1 MLFFAGSLILGF
13 NFPYEP
19 LVCGPAFFLGVRR
32 RACSYVTKLKI
43 VWSFKK
49 WPGPWEII
57 MKTSLKLS
65 LSALAMTAAG
75 AVSAAEMGAVD
86 EPIKLA
92 LNEWTGQHVTTHVAG
107 EMLKAAGYKVEFVT
121 AGMMNQFQAI
131 ADGDI
136 HATLEIWS
144 SNVSDEY
151 AKKIEE
157 GTVVE
162 IGDLGLD
169 AKEGIAYPAHVAD
182 LCPGLPAWEALKAC
196 AINFATA
203 ETVPN
208 GRLVDYPAD
217 WGTPGADRMTGLEL
231 PFKAVPAGSE
241 GALIAELRASTEKK
255 SPLLITFWQPHWAM
269 SAYDVKFV
277 ELPAAED
284 ACFSDPAWGTN
295 PNAINDCDF
304 AASRI
309 FKAGWSGLADKWP
322 AAAEIL
328 SNYELSVEAQQPMM
342 GAVDVDGKAV
352 EAVVAEWMAANEA
365 SWKPVVEAATK

>member
-1 MLFFAGSLILGF
+1 MQ
-13 NFPYEP
+13 
-19 LVCGPAFFLGVRR
+19 
-32 RACSYVTKLKI
+32 
-43 VWSFKK
+43 
-49 WPGPWEII
+49 
-57 MKTSLKLS
+57 KLS
-65 LSALAMTAAG
+65 LGIALTALAGSVHAAD
-75 AVSAAEMGAVD
+75 MGAVD

-92 LNEWTGQHVTTHVAG
+92 INEWTGQHITTHVAG
-107 EMLKAAGYKVEFVT
+107 EMLKAAGYKVEYAT

-151 AKKIEE
+151 AKKIAE
-157 GTVVE
+157 GNLVE

-169 AKEGIAYPAHVAD
+169 AKEGIAYPAHVAE
-182 LCPGLPAWEALKAC
+182 LCPGLPAWEALKEC
-196 AINFATA
+196 AQNFATA
-203 ETVPN
+203 ETIPN

-241 GALIAELRASTEKK
+241 GALIAELRASTDRK

-277 ELPAAED
+277 DLPAGEE
-284 ACFSDPAWGTN
+284 ACFNDPAWGPN

-304 AASRI
+304 SPTRI
-309 FKAGWSGLADKWP
+309 FKAGWVGMQDKWP
-322 AAAEIL
+322 AAYEIL
-328 SNYELSVEAQQPMM
+328 SNYALSVEAQQPMM
-342 GAVDVDGKAV
+342 GEIDVDGGSV
-352 EAVVAEWMAANEA
+352 EDVVAKWMADNEG
-365 SWKPVVEAATK
+365 SWRPVVDAATK